1 MIRIA
6 FLFLVA
12 SLVSAIAVPAS
23 ADRREDRAAL
33 LDLTDRACSLGL
45 AVDEALATAPGHVVK
60 ARLKRSQ
67 KPGKSAIRFYRVV
80 SRDTEITG
88 PGIFAAYRVQRFL
101 ARSCD
106 PISPVTPVI
115 EMPEAI
121 EAALAELGGGFLVS
135 ANLRFPGLEPVYRI
149 VALRWGSAHRRVVLI
164 DGVTGEVL
172 ESRRWSRRLDA
183 DQDASDEEDDSS
195 M

>member
-1 MIRIA
+1 MIRIV
-6 FLFLVA
+6 FLFLA
-12 SLVSAIAVPAS
+12 AILVCTIALPAA
-23 ADRREDRAAL
+23 ADRREDRDAL

-45 AVDEALATAPGHVVK
+45 AVDEALATVPGHVVK
-60 ARLKRSQ
+60 ARLKRSR

-80 SRDTEITG
+80 SRDTEIAG

-101 ARSCD
+101 ARSCE
-106 PISPVTPVI
+106 PTSPVAPVI

-149 VALRWGSAHRRVVLI
+149 VALRWRSAGRRVVLI

-183 DQDASDEEDDSS
+183 AEDVSDEDDEGSV
-195 M
+195 